1 MTIYIAIFFSAL
13 AGAGFALLGFSLY
26 IRRMDKM
33 MIKEIEK
40 SMKRQ
45 VENAEQQLGQI
56 AVVVSGNGKG
66 EKGILH

>member
-1 MTIYIAIFFSAL
+1 MNIYVAILMSSLGGAAL
-13 AGAGFALLGFSLY
+13 ATFAFAWY

-33 MIKEIEK
+33 MIQEIEK